1 MSPIWPVTGEGSG
14 LIATVVSFDWR
25 FCASLLGVT
34 LPVPPSTLLLS
45 LVTFAFGP
53 TIAWLPWAPGAKTSA
68 PPSSTSASVSGRR
81 RLIGRPPFRPLKSPL
96 VGLVPA
102 CLVESRRSLGK
113 LGEAQSG

>member
-53 TIAWLPWAPGAKTSA
+53 TIAGLPWAPDTKTSA
-68 PPSSTSASVSGRR
+68 QAISIANGR
-81 RLIGRPPFRPLKSPL
+81 RLIGRPPFRPLNLPFWPGP
-96 VGLVPA
+96 GLRCRIREFRKAGRGVRPFT
-102 CLVESRRSLGK
+102 LK
-113 LGEAQSG
+113 